1 MADNEAERPGQELR
15 EVRLQKWR
23 ALAQAGQDPFLQT
36 RYPRS
41 HAAEEIRTAYPD
53 NAGERVH
60 VAGRVTAVR
69 GHGGAAFLDVRDQ
82 SGRVQV
88 FVRAEETAAFAALEH
103 LDIGD
108 LIGVAGTVF
117 ATKRGEVSI
126 EASAITMLAKSLRGL
141 PDKWRGLQDVDLRYR
156 QRYLDLLANPAV
168 RDVFRLRSETL
179 RLIRAFLHEE
189 GFLEV
194 ETPILSPLAGGGE
207 ARPFQTHHNTFDTTL
222 FLRIAMELY
231 LKRLIVGGFERV
243 FEIGKA
249 FRNEGTDARHSPEF
263 TMLELYWAYVGYED
277 IMALVERLFTYVL
290 QSVRGSLV
298 ITAAGTPLDFSPP
311 YPRVDMLTRIE
322 ERTGLNWR
330 LVNSRDD
337 ARRAAERLGI
347 KVDPTASWGQILD
360 KVVAQVV
367 EPDLIQPTFLIHHPV
382 ELSPLAKRRVEDP
395 RTTERFELFC
405 LGRELANAYSELND
419 PVDQRARFL
428 NQAAEREAGNDEA
441 PPVDEDYLL
450 ALEHGMPPTGGLG
463 VGIDRLLMLMADV
476 PSIRDVIL
484 FPTMRPIS

>member
-1 MADNEAERPGQELR
+1 MTDNGADRPGQELR
-15 EVRLQKWR
+15 QVRLQKWQT
-23 ALAQAGQDPFLQT
+23 LARAGQDPFAQT
-36 RYPRS
+36 RYPRT
-41 HAAEEIRTAYPD
+41 HTAEEIRNAYPA
-53 NAGERVH
+53 NAGNRVQI
-60 VAGRVTAVR
+60 AGRVSAVR
-69 GHGGAAFLDVRDQ
+69 GHGGASFVDVRDQ
-82 SGRVQV
+82 SGRVQL
-88 FVRAEETAAFAALEH
+88 FVKAEETAAFAMLEH
-103 LDIGD
+103 LDLGD
-108 LIGVAGTVF
+108 VIGVSGTVF
-117 ATKRGEVSI
+117 STKRGEVSI
-126 EASAITMLAKSLRGL
+126 DASEITVLAKSLRGL

-156 QRYLDLLANPAV
+156 QRYLDLLANPEV
-168 RDVFRLRSETL
+168 RDVFRLRTDTL
-179 RLIRAFLHEE
+179 RLVRAFLHQE

-222 FLRIAMELY
+222 YLRIAMELY

-277 IMALVERLFTYVL
+277 IMALVERMLTYVL
-290 QSVRGSLV
+290 NAVRGSLT
-298 ITAAGTPLDFSPP
+298 ITAGGTALDFSPP

-322 ERTGLNWR
+322 ERTGFNWR
-330 LVNSRDD
+330 LVQNRED
-337 ARRAAERLGI
+337 ARHAAQRLGV

-367 EPDLIQPTFLIHHPV
+367 EPDLIQPTFLVHHPV
-382 ELSPLAKRRVEDP
+382 ELSPLAKRRPDDP

-419 PVDQRARFL
+419 PVDQRARFM
-428 NQAAEREAGNDEA
+428 NQAAEREAGNEEA

-463 VGIDRLLMLMADV
+463 VGIDRLLMLLADV

-484 FPTMRPIS
+484 FPTMRPLS